1 MVTWYQMTDL
11 SEDPSHEV
19 FKIYSLSGDQL
30 VEFLEENGF
39 SSEVCQIFTGSHLYS
54 RVYFYVYVW
63 LIVDMIYRD
72 CSSSALS
79 F

>member
-1 MVTWYQMTDL
+1 MTVSLLLLLVMVAWYQMTDL

-39 SSEVCQIFTGSHLYS
+39 SSEVCQIFTGI
-54 RVYFYVYVW
+54 VY
-63 LIVDMIYRD
+63 L
-72 CSSSALS
+72 
-79 F
+79 

>member
-1 MVTWYQMTDL
+1 MTDL

-39 SSEVCQIFTGSHLYS
+39 SSEVCQIFTGSLPIIFVFA
-54 RVYFYVYVW
+54 RVF
-63 LIVDMIYRD
+63 LRIRFN
-72 CSSSALS
+72 L
-79 F
+79 